1 MALKTRIDDFLS
13 AAQTLVRACDS
24 VRQSSEE
31 AAEAHELFSSQIDA
45 VAPILS
51 RFAAAISQMKA
62 NDKFDVALLDMMCE
76 VGDELSG
83 ELESLIEYA
92 ETLADALDNLE
103 VEGGEVLA
111 SAA

>member
-13 AAQTLVRACDS
+13 AAQTLARACDS

-31 AAEAHELFSSQIDA
+31 AAEAHELFSAQIDA

-51 RFAAAISQMKA
+51 RFASAISQMKA

-103 VEGGEVLA
+103 AEGGEVLA